1 MNTHLLLVWLT
12 TGLLFIA
19 VYCVGEYSKSTRAAR
34 VANAPQVTC
43 RMHAE
48 VERHAPGTCPK
59 CGMKLVEKVVS
70 NEAGK

>member
-1 MNTHLLLVWLT
+1 L
-12 TGLLFIA
+12 G
-19 VYCVGEYSKSTRAAR
+19 SKSTRAAR